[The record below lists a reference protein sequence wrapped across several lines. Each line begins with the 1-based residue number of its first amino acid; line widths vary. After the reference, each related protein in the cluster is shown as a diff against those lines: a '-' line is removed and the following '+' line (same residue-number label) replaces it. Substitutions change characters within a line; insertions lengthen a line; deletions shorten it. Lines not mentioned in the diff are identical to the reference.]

1 MYFCQMITITLIRTH
16 LRPDSKFRNS
26 SSPNSSKG
34 EGESLI
40 AMEAAFLTHLCTL
53 CILYHVQNTAHKS
66 QGTVT

>member
-1 MYFCQMITITLIRTH
+1 MYFCQMISITLIRSYLGT
-16 LRPDSKFRNS
+16 DSKFKLP
-26 SSPNSSKG
+26 PNCSKG

-53 CILYHVQNTAHKS
+53 CTLYHVQNTAHKS